1 MCGRIF
7 HGDDVHVRVHLH
19 VLRHVRDLL
28 VLMLM
33 FFAFNK
39 SLFLS
44 KADSSDSVL
53 SLSFIALAIF
63 LATGSK
69 LSPVYKNKSDF
80 PISTICFDLDHMYV
94 DLRL

>member
-1 MCGRIF
+1 MGRIF

-28 VLMLM
+28 RAHAHVLRLLI
-33 FFAFNK
+33 NPY
-39 SLFLS
+39 FLS

-69 LSPVYKNKSDF
+69 FTS
-80 PISTICFDLDHMYV
+80 I
-94 DLRL
+94 